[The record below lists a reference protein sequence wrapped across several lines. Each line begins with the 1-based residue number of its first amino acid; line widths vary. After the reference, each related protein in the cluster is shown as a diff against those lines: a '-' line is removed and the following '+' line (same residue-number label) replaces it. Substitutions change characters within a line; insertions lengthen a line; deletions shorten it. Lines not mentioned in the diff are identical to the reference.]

1 MEQESLAEPQ
11 REEIKSFLETLHQ
24 INLTDPALL
33 ELYYSQ
39 LTKDDIRTLYL
50 KYRLDYDL
58 FGFTQDYFIA
68 FGKGE

>member
-1 MEQESLAEPQ
+1 MEQEGLAEPQ
-11 REEIKSFLETLHQ
+11 REEIKSFLDTVEP

-39 LTKDDIRTLYL
+39 LTKDVIRTLYL

-58 FGFTQDYFIA
+58 FGFSPDYFIA
-68 FGKGE
+68 LGKGE